1 METRTSGY
9 VNTTANYGWVC
20 PICGSVY
27 SPTTVECYKCN
38 KSITS
43 SSTTIDWTG
52 PTKITTINQN
62 EIAKYNNDGSNT
74 KHKRSLIKGGN

>member
-1 METRTSGY
+1 MENRTSGY
-9 VNTTANYGWVC
+9 VNTVSNYGWVC

-27 SPTTVECYKCN
+27 SPTTVECHKCN
-38 KSITS
+38 KSMTS

-52 PTKITTINQN
+52 PSKITTINQD
-62 EIAKYNNDGSNT
+62 EIARYNNDGT

>member
-9 VNTTANYGWVC
+9 VNTTANY

-27 SPTTVECYKCN
+27 SPTTVECYKCY
-38 KSITS
+38 KSITA

-62 EIAKYNNDGSNT
+62 EIAKYNNDDSNT